1 MRRGFPL
8 LCLLLCL
15 SACGPAD
22 LRQSR
27 LAAQGKTDTSAPL
40 QTTQQI
46 SINAPADKIWALLAN
61 PQAWPS
67 WNSITPQTSAPS
79 ILQPGSLFSYNA
91 DGMSIHAAV
100 REFIPSQALA
110 WTGDV
115 LNFHAIQTWTLTPQP
130 GGVTLVSTSE
140 SVSGFLIGLFFSQ
153 ARLESDDRTWL
164 KNLKAAA
171 ELP

>member
-8 LCLLLCL
+8 LCLLLSL
-15 SACGPAD
+15 SACGTPD
-22 LRQSR
+22 PRQSS
-27 LAAQGKTDTSAPL
+27 LATRGQIDTSAPL

-61 PQAWPS
+61 PQAWPG
-67 WNSITPQTSAPS
+67 WNPSIAQTSAPS

-130 GGVTLVSTSE
+130 GGVTLVTTSE

-153 ARLESDDRTWL
+153 ARLERDDRTWL

-171 ELP
+171 ALP